1 MDKSLP
7 AGVAAAAVV
16 VVAAAVVLVAVVV
29 VVIAPA
35 KCLKIET
42 KLPSKRHQN
51 RQSFLQNVLKIIQK
65 ILFLKVF
72 QEVLI

>member
-7 AGVAAAAVV
+7 AGVAAAVV
-16 VVAAAVVLVAVVV
+16 VVAAVVLVAV

-42 KLPSKRHQN
+42 KLPSKRPQN
-51 RQSFLQNVLKIIQK
+51 RQSFLLNVNKIIQK
-65 ILFLKVF
+65 ILP
-72 QEVLI
+72 IH

>member
-7 AGVAAAAVV
+7 AGVAAAVV
-16 VVAAAVVLVAVVV
+16 VVAAVVLVAV

-42 KLPSKRHQN
+42 KLPSKRPQN
-51 RQSFLQNVLKIIQK
+51 RQSFLLNVNKIIQK
-65 ILFLKVF
+65 IMFLKVF